1 MGSSRQSMLTSWLA
15 SNSFDKDSISVL
27 SADASFRQ
35 YYRATKSDTSYAVMD
50 CPPEKENLE
59 SFLLIT
65 EKLKNAKLNVP
76 EIFEVDREKG
86 FLIMT
91 DLGDNL
97 YSKKLNDETV
107 YCLYTDALEAIVK
120 MQTKVDCSG
129 LKDFDKYYEEE
140 NNLFTDW
147 FLKKHL
153 KTELDA
159 ALEKEIT
166 LEFNKINSIIKSI
179 PKTFV
184 HRDYHS
190 RNLLITDTNNPGII
204 DYQDAVIGPVT
215 YDLVSLLKDCYVSW
229 NDGLIEDMLE
239 SFFNRMKSNTIN
251 NISDFRYW
259 FEITGLQ
266 RHIKAIGI
274 FSRLNYRDNKN
285 SYLKDIPRTYTY
297 IEKVLTKY
305 EELSGLNKIFSDLEV
320 SNKINT

>member
-86 FLIMT
+86 FLVMT

-297 IEKVLTKY
+297 IEKVLNKY
-305 EELSGLNKIFSDLEV
+305 EELSGLNKIFSNLEV

>member
-86 FLIMT
+86 FLVMT

-140 NNLFTDW
+140 NNLFTVW

-153 KTELDA
+153 KIELDA
-159 ALEKEIT
+159 ALEKKIT

-190 RNLLITDTNNPGII
+190 RNLLITDINNPGII

-266 RHIKAIGI
+266 RHIKAIWI

-297 IEKVLTKY
+297 IEKVLNKY
-305 EELSGLNKIFSDLEV
+305 EELSGLNKVFSDLKV

>member
-1 MGSSRQSMLTSWLA
+1 MGSSRQSMLTSWLT

-120 MQTKVDCSG
+120 MQTKVDCSE

-140 NNLFTDW
+140 NNLFIDW

-297 IEKVLTKY
+297 IEKVLNKY

>member
-140 NNLFTDW
+140 NNLFVDW

-153 KTELDA
+153 KTKLDA

-285 SYLKDIPRTYTY
+285 NYLKDIPRTYTY
-297 IEKVLTKY
+297 IEKVLNKY
-305 EELSGLNKIFSDLEV
+305 EELSGLNKIFSDLV
-320 SNKINT
+320 ISNKINT

>member
-86 FLIMT
+86 FLVMT

-120 MQTKVDCSG
+120 MQTKVDCSE

-297 IEKVLTKY
+297 IEKVLNKY
-305 EELSGLNKIFSDLEV
+305 EELSGLNKVFSDLEV

>member
-1 MGSSRQSMLTSWLA
+1 MDSSRQSMLTSWLA
-15 SNSFDKDSISVL
+15 LNSFDKDSISVL

-35 YYRATKSDTSYAVMD
+35 YYRATKSNISYAVMD

-65 EKLKNAKLNVP
+65 GKLKNAKLNVP

-86 FLIMT
+86 LLVMT

-140 NNLFTDW
+140 NNLFTNW

-153 KTELDA
+153 KTKLDA
-159 ALEKEIT
+159 ALVKEIT

-297 IEKVLTKY
+297 IEKVLNKY
-305 EELSGLNKIFSDLEV
+305 EELSGLNKIFSNLEV

>member
-120 MQTKVDCSG
+120 MQTKVDCSE

-140 NNLFTDW
+140 NNLFVDW

-297 IEKVLTKY
+297 IERVLNKY
-305 EELSGLNKIFSDLEV
+305 EELLGLNKIFTDLEV

>member
-86 FLIMT
+86 FLVMT

-153 KTELDA
+153 KIELDA
-159 ALEKEIT
+159 ALENKIT

-239 SFFNRMKSNTIN
+239 SFFNRMKSNMIN

>member
-86 FLIMT
+86 FLVMT

-120 MQTKVDCSG
+120 MQTKVDCSE

-140 NNLFTDW
+140 NNLFIDW

-297 IEKVLTKY
+297 IEKVLNKY